1 MSAQSSALAV
11 KFYKKPMDMEF
22 ESQVQ
27 GRPIVKMF
35 DFVKI
40 ETPGNMLNVIDTFAN
55 QDHKDRFPLEWAK
68 FVNSQVA
75 GQEGG
80 DYMGTPLSDWPLLN
94 AAQAIELKYFKFY
107 TVENIAEASDAHI
120 HQIGGLAG
128 MAPHALRDKAKAF
141 LSRAKESASDMAKVD
156 EVAKR
161 DQEIADLKAD
171 MKRMADQMAAASL
184 QMQRETD
191 PLPRRKPGPKPKQ
204 EGAET

>member
-11 KFYKKPMDMEF
+11 KFYKKPMEMEF

-40 ETPGNMLNVIDTFAN
+40 ETPGNMLNVIDTYAN

-75 GQEGG
+75 GQEG
-80 DYMGTPLSDWPLLN
+80 DYMGTPLADWPLLN

-141 LSRAKESASDMAKVD
+141 LNRAKESAADMAKVD

-161 DQEIADLKAD
+161 DQQIADLQAQVA
-171 MKRMADQMAAASL
+171 RMAELMQQSMAERAEPV
-184 QMQRETD
+184 RNK
-191 PLPRRKPGPKPKQ
+191 PGRKPK
-204 EGAET
+204 ESVET